1 MTKKTTS
8 LRLTEEEA
16 REVEAVAQVD
26 GMSVNE
32 LAREALREH
41 VKARRTDPEF
51 RARAKE
57 IMERNRR
64 LFERLA
70 ET

>member
-1 MTKKTTS
+1 MTKKSTS
-8 LRLTEEEA
+8 LRLSEEEA

-32 LAREALREH
+32 VARQALREH
-41 VKARRTDPEF
+41 VKARRADPEF

>member
-8 LRLTEEEA
+8 LRLPQDEA
-16 REVEAVAQVD
+16 LEVQAVAQVD
-26 GMSVNE
+26 GMSINDV
-32 LAREALREH
+32 ARQALREH
-41 VKARRTDPEF
+41 VKARKADPEF

-57 IMERNRR
+57 ILERNQR